1 MFSFKYLAAKID
13 LCSKVV
19 MLVEFVIFHNYR
31 SRAPNEVKFL
41 WHATHVMFDVW

>member
-1 MFSFKYLAAKID
+1 MFQFKVLAAKID

-19 MLVEFVIFHNYR
+19 MLVKFVIFHNGR

-41 WHATHVMFDVW
+41 WHATHVIVDVW